1 MLKKWWE
8 STAYKE
14 GWKPLPWDS
23 VYLFAQ
29 GNLVFIGE
37 TKSIRLEKVRNLIWK
52 QIYLAAMNCYWHH
65 TILLGWLHQG
75 SPPPPRDVNYVAP
88 GLSLTVDLGYTKVR
102 LPLSNTARGLELTL
116 KLHAPFSRIFG
127 RHRWSRIGQQKFGAQ
142 SFSEEHLWLIKQHK
156 ISKNKS
162 YFLNEVRCLL
172 TFCCT
177 VDATV
182 DRVSMACIISILFFC
197 FLFFAS
203 IIQS

>member
-1 MLKKWWE
+1 M
-8 STAYKE
+8 
-14 GWKPLPWDS
+14 
-23 VYLFAQ
+23 
-29 GNLVFIGE
+29 
-37 TKSIRLEKVRNLIWK
+37 
-52 QIYLAAMNCYWHH
+52 
-65 TILLGWLHQG
+65 
-75 SPPPPRDVNYVAP
+75 
-88 GLSLTVDLGYTKVR
+88 
-102 LPLSNTARGLELTL
+102 PLSNTARGLELTL

-142 SFSEEHLWLIKQHK
+142 SVSEEHLWLIKQHK

-203 IIQS
+203 IIQSKVNCFLGPNPEIYSIAYQRKVFNRFRSRMFGFCQWFCSVD